1 MPWPVRSLCSGCDSS
16 AQTPDRSAAAMPQPA
31 SCAEHGS
38 QCICLAVFPTE
49 AALWVAEAIIYGLSF
64 A

>member
-1 MPWPVRSLCSGCDSS
+1 MARAVAVHSAVVVTPVRRR
-16 AQTPDRSAAAMPQPA
+16 QTAVPQPA